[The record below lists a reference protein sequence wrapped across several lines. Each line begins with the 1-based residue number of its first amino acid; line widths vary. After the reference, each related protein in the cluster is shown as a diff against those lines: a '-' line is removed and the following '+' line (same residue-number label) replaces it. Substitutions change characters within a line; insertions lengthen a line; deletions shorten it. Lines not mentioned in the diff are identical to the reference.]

1 MIPSPFS
8 CLLVSHNILGYFLSN
23 CGQLIRRNAG
33 VRIEDN
39 ILITKDGYDNLT
51 TAIKDV
57 EEMQRIINS
66 SA

>member
-8 CLLVSHNILGYFLSN
+8 YLLVSHNILGSFLFN
-23 CGQLIRRNAG
+23 CGQLIRGNAG

-39 ILITKDGYDNLT
+39 ILITKDGSDNLT

-66 SA
+66 A